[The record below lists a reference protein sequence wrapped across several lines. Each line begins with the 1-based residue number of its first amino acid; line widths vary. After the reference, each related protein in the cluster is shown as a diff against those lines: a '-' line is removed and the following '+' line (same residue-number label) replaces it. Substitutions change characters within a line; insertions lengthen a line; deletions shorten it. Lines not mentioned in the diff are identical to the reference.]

1 MTFSPP
7 SIIAR
12 RCPPVLI
19 YFKLKHTYI
28 GRLSQKKYQREM
40 EERTDPTPSAASACS
55 KSLQYSVTTP
65 PKKNYLGDFNSPA
78 TSLRKK
84 EILSARSHQKL
95 PLFNTL
101 KLGHKSKLA

>member
-1 MTFSPP
+1 
-7 SIIAR
+7 
-12 RCPPVLI
+12 
-19 YFKLKHTYI
+19 
-28 GRLSQKKYQREM
+28 M

-55 KSLQYSVTTP
+55 KSLQYSVTPTP
-65 PKKNYLGDFNSPA
+65 KKKKKNYLGDFNSPA